1 MGIAV
6 VLVLVSLSI
15 LLAYMGW
22 RTWHIA
28 NTILAV
34 GILWSSMFF
43 FYLAA
48 RVLHTHKAWG
58 IAVRNLEGQVRTA
71 KAETQLLQEGD
82 RAKGQIGVREARS
95 RLTQLIVTRGHVWYG
110 VTVDKRDPQ
119 TAGATVTVPAPT
131 PHLIVPKMVV
141 FAFEPGNADNPGRYV
156 GEFHVTDVKDKTA
169 ELAPALT
176 LTDDERQLLA
186 QSNGPW
192 TLYGMMPVDD
202 PRVYAALNDA
212 QKQKLP
218 AELAAELIN
227 PKRPLEKLTDFALLF
242 QQLQAR
248 KVLLTDAIQKTEAA
262 IARTENAIKET
273 NQDIAIRQKERE
285 NLAAD
290 LKRFQYELQ
299 VIAAYEKTITQQV
312 SNLQKATNV
321 SSATAQ
327 ALAAELTVRQLKA
340 AAEINRRTLAPA
352 VTDNRAAR

>member
-1 MGIAV
+1 MGIAI

-34 GILWSSMFF
+34 GILWSSMGF

-48 RVLHTHKAWG
+48 RVLKTHQAWG
-58 IAVRNLEGQVRTA
+58 VAVRNLEGQLRTA
-71 KAETQLLQEGD
+71 NEETHRLREGD
-82 RAKGQIGVREARS
+82 PTSSEIGVREARA
-95 RLTQLIVTRGHVWYG
+95 RLGRLIVTRGRVWYG

-119 TAGATVTVPAPT
+119 GGATVSVPAPA
-131 PHLIVPKMVV
+131 PHLIVPKLVV
-141 FAFEPGNADNPGRYV
+141 FVFEPGNADNPGRYV
-156 GEFHVTDVKDKTA
+156 GEFHVTDVKDKTL

-192 TLYGMMPVDD
+192 NLYGMMPLDD
-202 PRVYAALNDA
+202 PRVYAALADA
-212 QKQKLP
+212 EKQKLP
-218 AELAAELIN
+218 AELAAELTD
-227 PKRPLEKLTDFALLF
+227 PKRPLEKLTDYALLF
-242 QQLQAR
+242 EQLQAR
-248 KVLLTDAIQKTEAA
+248 KVLLTDAIQKTEAN
-262 IARTENAIKET
+262 IARTEVAIKET
-273 NQDIAIRQKERE
+273 GEDIAIRQKEKD
-285 NLAAD
+285 NLAHD

-299 VIAAYEKTITQQV
+299 VIVAYEKTVAQQV
-312 SNLQKATNV
+312 ANLQKATGV
-321 SSATAQ
+321 SFATTQ

-352 VTDNRAAR
+352 VTDNRAAQ